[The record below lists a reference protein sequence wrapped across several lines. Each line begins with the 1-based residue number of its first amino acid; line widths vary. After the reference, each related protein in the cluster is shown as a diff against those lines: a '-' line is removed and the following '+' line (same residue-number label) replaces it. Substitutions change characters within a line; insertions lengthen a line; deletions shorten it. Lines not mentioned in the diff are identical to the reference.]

1 MNYSLN
7 LFPLKKIIFSLLVLL
22 LASCANRVTPTGGEK
37 DIEAPK
43 LLATIPENK
52 SIQFNSKEIHLHFDE
67 YITLND
73 LQGQF
78 FVSPLMSKLP
88 DVKANKREII
98 ITLPI
103 DLAPNTTYTLNFGKS
118 IVDVHEANPLEN
130 FQYVFSTGDFL
141 DSLKVEGTV
150 VDASTAV
157 GIKSI
162 TVLVYR
168 KSMDTKEDSI
178 VFRKRPDYFAKSN
191 EKGEFRIDNMAA
203 GQYRLYGVDDK
214 NSNYICDSSGEEPL
228 AFMDSSIVLPGDAR
242 PELRLS
248 PLEPANPRFLKAS
261 RLDRYSAMIS
271 FNKRIDSLVLKTMDG
286 SSWKGAQYSMAN
298 RDTFYFYS
306 PDTIS
311 DSLSLLMYN
320 GDKLIDT
327 LLQSL
332 TPPAG
337 VVGTKTRLRIN
348 SRQSPASFGPAT
360 SFVFNANHPLQ
371 LKLDSAEVIEDSS
384 KAIRLPLQMIDA
396 VKGYFK
402 IDYTWQNG
410 KKYKVTILP
419 GAVNDIYGIT
429 NDTVKQEFL
438 VPTEESMAM
447 LSIKTQNLISDKNYL
462 LQILSE
468 KFELIRE
475 MEICKDSTYTFSYLN
490 TGPIKL
496 RLVEDANRDHRYTYS
511 HFAKK
516 RQPEKVFIY
525 PDPITLRAN
534 WELEVVFVVPQ

>member
-1 MNYSLN
+1 M
-7 LFPLKKIIFSLLVLL
+7 KKIIFSFFILF

-118 IVDVHEANPLEN
+118 IVDVHEANPFEN

-141 DSLKVEGTV
+141 DSLKVEGTI

-191 EKGEFRIDNMAA
+191 EKGEFKIDNMAA
-203 GQYRLYGVDDK
+203 GQYQIYAIDDK

-228 AFMDSSIVLPGDAR
+228 AFMDSSIVLPGDAH

-248 PLEPANPRFLKAS
+248 PLEPASPRFLKAL

-271 FNKRIDSLVLKTMDG
+271 FNKRIDSLVLKTLEG
-286 SSWKGAQYSMAN
+286 TSWKGTQYSMAN
-298 RDTFYFYS
+298 RDTFYLYS

-311 DSLSLLMYN
+311 DSLSLLMFD
-320 GDKLIDT
+320 GDKIIDT

-332 TPPAG
+332 TPPVG
-337 VVGTKTRLRIN
+337 VKGSITRLRIN
-348 SRQSPASFGPAT
+348 PRQSPASFGPAT
-360 SFVFNANHPLQ
+360 SFVFNSNHPLQ

-384 KAIRLPLQMIDA
+384 KAFRLPLQMIDPLT
-396 VKGYFK
+396 GYFK
-402 IDYTWQNG
+402 MDYPWQNG
-410 KKYKVTILP
+410 KKYKLAILP
-419 GAVNDIYGIT
+419 GAVKDIYNLT

-438 VPTEESMAM
+438 VPTEENMAM
-447 LSIKTQNLISDKNYL
+447 LSIKTQNLNSDKNYL

-475 MEICKDSTYTFSYLN
+475 MEISKDSTYTFSYLN

-496 RLVEDANRDHRYTYS
+496 RLVEDTNRDHLYTYS

-525 PDPITLRAN
+525 PEPITLRAN
-534 WELEVVFVVPQ
+534 WELEVVFIVPQ

>member
-7 LFPLKKIIFSLLVLL
+7 LFPLKKVIFSLFILL

-43 LLATIPENK
+43 LLATVPENK
-52 SIQFNSKEIHLHFDE
+52 SIRFNSKEIHLHFNE
-67 YITLND
+67 NITLND

-78 FVSPLMSKLP
+78 LVSPLMSKMP
-88 DVKANKREII
+88 DVKANKRDII

-103 DLAPNTTYTLNFGKS
+103 DLAPNTTYTLSFGKS
-118 IVDVHEANPLEN
+118 IVDVNEANPLDN

-141 DSLKVEGTV
+141 DSLKVEGNV
-150 VDASTAV
+150 VEASTAV
-157 GIKSI
+157 ALKNI

-168 KSMDTKEDSI
+168 KSIDTKEDSI
-178 VFRKRPDYFAKSN
+178 VFRKRPDYFAKTN
-191 EKGEFRIDNMAA
+191 ELGEFKIDNMAA
-203 GQYRLYGVDDK
+203 GEYRLYAVDDK
-214 NSNYICDSSGEEPL
+214 NSNYVCDSSGEEPL
-228 AFMDSSIVLPGDAR
+228 AFMDSTIVLPGDAH
-242 PELRLS
+242 PVMRLS
-248 PLEPANPRFLKAS
+248 NLEPAVPRFLKAL

-271 FNKRIDSLVLKTMDG
+271 FNKRIDSLVLKTLEG
-286 SSWKGAQYSMAN
+286 VSWKGTEYSLAN

-311 DSLSLLMYN
+311 DSLSLLMYD

-327 LLQSL
+327 LLQNL
-332 TPPAG
+332 LPPAG
-337 VVGTKTRLRIN
+337 VVGTRTRLRIN
-348 SRQSPASFGPAT
+348 PKRSPTSFGPSS

-384 KAIRLPLQMIDA
+384 KAIRLPLHMIDPIT
-396 VKGYFK
+396 GFFK
-402 IDYTWQNG
+402 IDYPWQNG
-410 KKYKVTILP
+410 KKYKLTILP
-419 GAVNDIYGIT
+419 GAVKDIYDLT

-438 VPTEESMAM
+438 VPTEETMAM
-447 LSIKTQNLISDKNYL
+447 LSIKTKNLDSDKNYL

-468 KFELIRE
+468 KFEPIRE
-475 MEICKDSTYTFSYLN
+475 MEINKDSTYTFSYLS

-496 RLVEDANRDHRYTYS
+496 RLVEDTNRDHRYTYS

-516 RQPEKVFIY
+516 RQPEKVYIY

>member
-1 MNYSLN
+1 
-7 LFPLKKIIFSLLVLL
+7 LKKVIFSLFILL

-43 LLATIPENK
+43 LLATVPENK
-52 SIQFNSKEIHLHFDE
+52 SIRFNSKEIHLHFNE
-67 YITLND
+67 NITLND

-78 FVSPLMSKLP
+78 LVSPLMSKIP
-88 DVKANKREII
+88 DVKATKRDII

-103 DLAPNTTYTLNFGKS
+103 DLAPNTTYTLSFGKS
-118 IVDVHEANPLEN
+118 IVDVNEANPLDN

-141 DSLKVEGTV
+141 DSLKVEGNV
-150 VDASTAV
+150 AEASTAV
-157 GIKSI
+157 ALKSI

-168 KSMDTKEDSI
+168 KSIDTKEDSI
-178 VFRKRPDYFAKSN
+178 VFRKRPDYFAKTN
-191 EKGEFRIDNMAA
+191 ELGEFKIDNMAA
-203 GQYRLYGVDDK
+203 GEYRLYAVDDK
-214 NSNYICDSSGEEPL
+214 NSNYVCDSSGEEPL
-228 AFMDSSIVLPGDAR
+228 AFMDSTIVLPGDAH
-242 PELRLS
+242 PVMRLS
-248 PLEPANPRFLKAS
+248 NLEPAVPRFLKAL

-271 FNKRIDSLVLKTMDG
+271 FNKLIDSLVLKTLEG
-286 SSWKGAQYSMAN
+286 VSWKGTEYSLAN

-311 DSLSLLMYN
+311 DSLSLLMYD

-327 LLQSL
+327 LLQNL
-332 TPPAG
+332 LPPAG
-337 VVGTKTRLRIN
+337 VVGTRTRLRIN
-348 SRQSPASFGPAT
+348 PKRSPTSFGPSS

-384 KAIRLPLQMIDA
+384 KAIRLPLHMIDPIT
-396 VKGYFK
+396 GFFK
-402 IDYTWQNG
+402 IDYPWQNG
-410 KKYKVTILP
+410 KKYKLTILP
-419 GAVNDIYGIT
+419 GAVKDIYGIT

-438 VPTEESMAM
+438 VPTEETMAM
-447 LSIKTQNLISDKNYL
+447 LNIKTKNLDSDKNYL

-468 KFELIRE
+468 KFEPIRE
-475 MEICKDSTYTFSYLN
+475 MEISKDSTYTFSYLS

-496 RLVEDANRDHRYTYS
+496 RLIEDTNRDHRYTYS
-511 HFAKK
+511 HFSKK

-534 WELEVVFVVPQ
+534 WELEVVFTVTQ

>member
-1 MNYSLN
+1 M
-7 LFPLKKIIFSLLVLL
+7 KKIIFSLLVLL

-103 DLAPNTTYTLNFGKS
+103 DLSPNTTYTLNFGKS

-150 VDASTAV
+150 VDASTVV

-168 KSMDTKEDSI
+168 KSIDTKEDSI

-203 GQYRLYGVDDK
+203 GQYRLYAVDDK
-214 NSNYICDSSGEEPL
+214 NSNYVVDSSGEEPL
-228 AFMDSSIVLPGDAR
+228 AFMDSSIVLPGDAH

-248 PLEPANPRFLKAS
+248 PLEPATPRFLKAL

-286 SSWKGAQYSMAN
+286 ASWKGTQYSLAN

-311 DSLSLLMYN
+311 DSLSLLMYD
-320 GDKLIDT
+320 GDKVIDT

-332 TPPAG
+332 TPPVG
-337 VVGTKTRLRIN
+337 VVGTRTRLRIN
-348 SRQSPASFGPAT
+348 PRQSPASFGPAT
-360 SFVFNANHPLQ
+360 SFVFNSNHPLQ

-384 KAIRLPLQMIDA
+384 KAIRLPLKMIDA
-396 VKGYFK
+396 VTGYFK
-402 IDYTWQNG
+402 IDYPWQNG
-410 KKYKVTILP
+410 KKYKLTILP
-419 GAVNDIYGIT
+419 GAVKDIYELA
-429 NDTVKQEFL
+429 NDTLKLDFV
-438 VPTEESMAM
+438 VPTEETTAM
-447 LSIKTQNLISDKNYL
+447 LSIKTQNLDSDKNYL

-468 KFELIRE
+468 KFEPIRE
-475 MEICKDSTYTFSYLN
+475 MEINKDSTYTFSYLN

-496 RLVEDANRDHRYTYS
+496 RLIEDTNRDHRYTYS
-511 HFAKK
+511 HFALK

-534 WELEVVFVVPQ
+534 WELEVVFIVPQ

>member
-1 MNYSLN
+1 MLN

-43 LLATIPENK
+43 LLTTVPENK
-52 SIQFNSKEIHLHFDE
+52 SIRFNSKEIHLHFNE
-67 YITLND
+67 NITLND

-78 FVSPLMSKLP
+78 LVSPLMSKMP
-88 DVKANKREII
+88 DVKAIKREII
-98 ITLPI
+98 ITLPE
-103 DLAPNTTYTLNFGKS
+103 DLAPNSTYTLSFGKS
-118 IVDVHEANPLEN
+118 IVDVNEANPLDN

-141 DSLKVEGTV
+141 DSLKVEGNV
-150 VDASTAV
+150 VEASTAV
-157 GIKSI
+157 AIKNI

-168 KSMDTKEDSI
+168 KSIDTKEDSV
-178 VFRKRPDYFAKSN
+178 VFRKRPDYFAKTN
-191 EKGEFRIDNMAA
+191 ELGEFKIDNMAA
-203 GQYRLYGVDDK
+203 GEYRLFAVDDK
-214 NSNYICDSSGEEPL
+214 NSNYVCDSSGEEPL
-228 AFMDSSIVLPGDAR
+228 AFMDSTIVLPGDAH
-242 PELRLS
+242 PVLRLS
-248 PLEPANPRFLKAS
+248 NLEPAAPRFLKAL

-271 FNKRIDSLVLKTMDG
+271 FNKRIDSLVLKTLEG
-286 SSWKGAQYSMAN
+286 ASWMGTKYALAN

-311 DSLSLLMYN
+311 DSLSLLMYD

-327 LLQSL
+327 LLQPL
-332 TPPAG
+332 TPPVG

-348 SRQSPASFGPAT
+348 PKRSPASFGPSS

-384 KAIRLPLQMIDA
+384 KAIRLPLQMMDSIS
-396 VKGYFK
+396 GYFK
-402 IDYTWQNG
+402 IDYPWQNG
-410 KKYKVTILP
+410 KKYKLTILP
-419 GAVNDIYGIT
+419 GAVKDIYGIT

-438 VPTEESMAM
+438 VPTEETMAM
-447 LSIKTQNLISDKNYL
+447 LSIKTQNLDSDKNYL

-468 KFELIRE
+468 KFEFIRE
-475 MEICKDSTYTFSYLN
+475 MEISKDSTYTFSYLN

-496 RLVEDANRDHRYTYS
+496 RLVEDTNRDHRYTYS